1 MLPTE
6 IAKSQHIT
14 DQTSLD
20 VLPGRVVEGFQNY
33 SSARVLPQNLVPI
46 APMKSELPT
55 FYSKT
60 NVPIKR
66 NSLPTTDFKIGGE
79 DEVLTNIKKPKA
91 ETLSVSNL
99 RS

>member
-1 MLPTE
+1 M
-6 IAKSQHIT
+6 
-14 DQTSLD
+14 
-20 VLPGRVVEGFQNY
+20 LPGRVVEGFQNY
-33 SSARVLPQNLVPI
+33 NSARVLPQNLVPI

-66 NSLPTTDFKIGGE
+66 NSTTDFKIGGE